1 MRPWGFWRPILEK
14 VRQEDPTFQPNRDF
28 GRDMFN
34 IVVGI
39 CWQTCLVAVPV
50 FIVIRRFNAVL
61 IALGTVAVTSLILKF
76 TWYDNLDRR
85 EAFGQKTGVTTESV
99 TMAPMRQ

>member
-1 MRPWGFWRPILEK
+1 VGWRPILEK
-14 VRQEDPTFQPNRDF
+14 VRQEDPTFEPNGDF

-50 FIVIRRFNAVL
+50 FIVIHKFNAVL
-61 IALGTVAVTSLILKF
+61 IALSIVAVTSLILKF

-85 EAFGQKTGVTTESV
+85 ETPERTKEVPTESE